1 MSKGKVLILSGAS
14 SVGKSAIR
22 DLLLE
27 DESLNLTYSIS
38 MTTRPKKNN
47 EVDKKDY
54 IFVEYDTFANAV
66 KNREFIEYTEFDG
79 YYYGTLIKQVEDLLD
94 SGKNVLIEV
103 EAQGVGQIKLH
114 KPEAISVFIKPK
126 DLEELEK
133 QIMLRYSD
141 KASAQRRISKA
152 SVEMALAPLF
162 ENVVNNCD
170 PIEAKETIKD
180 LFLGN

>member
-22 DLLLE
+22 DLLLS

-47 EVDKKDY
+47 EIDKKDY
-54 IFVEYDTFANAV
+54 IFVEYQTFANAV

-79 YYYGTLIKQVEDLLD
+79 YYYGTLIKQVDDLLNL
-94 SGKNVLIEV
+94 GKNVLIEV

-114 KPEAISVFIKPK
+114 KPDALSVFIKPK
-126 DLEELEK
+126 NLEELEK

-152 SVEMALAPLF
+152 SVEMSMAPLF
-162 ENVVNNCD
+162 ENVIDNSD
-170 PIEAKETIKD
+170 PVHAKTLIKK
-180 LFLGN
+180 LFLDN